1 MNQSRSDEM
10 KKSHDEVF
18 AQELRFF
25 FSLRDTSKSDQDPIH
40 GPGECAAAGQS
51 GIPTIIGPIIDDY
64 HGQVIYFLCFVEISN
79 AEFQALLESG
89 QVR

>member
-51 GIPTIIGPIIDDY
+51 GIPTIIGLIIYDY
-64 HGQVIYFLCFVEISN
+64 HGQVIHLLWIEEMSGTDFEFL
-79 AEFQALLESG
+79 LKSG
-89 QVR
+89 